1 MKKVLLNILFFLF
14 SVLCFSNQTG
24 IELIR
29 FSDLKTYNPG
39 SGVSVHI
46 NPIAEFVLDD
56 PSNLQAS
63 TNNAFHL
70 ELSEPGGD
78 FTNPVSLGIVYDF
91 VFNDIPGGG
100 GGGGIFPSNIFCL

>member
-1 MKKVLLNILFFLF
+1 MKKGILNILVFLF
-14 SVLCFSNQTG
+14 SILCFAGGNAADV
-24 IELIR
+24 ELIR

-46 NPIAEFVLDD
+46 NPTGVFVLDD

-78 FTNPVSLGIVYDF
+78 FTNPVSLGTV
-91 VFNDIPGGG
+91 
-100 GGGGIFPSNIFCL
+100 